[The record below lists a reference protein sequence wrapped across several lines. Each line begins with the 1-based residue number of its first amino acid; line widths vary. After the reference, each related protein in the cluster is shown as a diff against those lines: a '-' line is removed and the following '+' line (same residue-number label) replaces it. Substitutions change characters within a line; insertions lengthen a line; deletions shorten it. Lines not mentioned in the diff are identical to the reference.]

1 MKRNIVV
8 AALIAGM
15 TGLAGSAVS
24 HAQVINSQCA
34 VGETQDAC
42 QKAIDAF
49 RYMGSQLGT
58 VISGGNATLGQG
70 GTLGGFPHFRVGL
83 RATVMRSSLPKLEDQ
98 AISTTGAVSS
108 NYSTESQWIGL
119 PQLDAAIG
127 VFSGYN
133 LGLTRVGGVDLL
145 LSMAYLPTITQ
156 DDFTLSGS
164 TKIGAGFRLGLFQ
177 EGLLFP
183 GVSFTYLRRDLP
195 AKAGFNSS
203 IGNDSISIDGITVK
217 TDAWRVVA
225 SKNLLVFGL
234 AAGFGKDR
242 YTSDGTFMVDISS
255 TGTTLPETSIR
266 QTVSRNNLFL
276 NVAANF
282 FLVQV
287 VGEIGQVSGGN
298 TSTFNTF
305 DKGPNSSRT
314 YGSIGL
320 KAGF

>member
-1 MKRNIVV
+1 MKRNLVV
-8 AALIAGM
+8 AALIAGI
-15 TGLAGSAVS
+15 TALAGPQAGQ
-24 HAQVINSQCA
+24 AQTVNSQCA
-34 VGETQDAC
+34 AGDTQDAC

-49 RYMGSQLGT
+49 RYVGSQLGT

-83 RATVMRSSLPKLEDQ
+83 RATVMRSSLPKLEHQ

-108 NYSTESQWIGL
+108 HYATESQWIGL
-119 PQLDAAIG
+119 PQLDAAVG
-127 VFSGYN
+127 VYGGYN
-133 LGLTRVGGVDLL
+133 LGLTKVGGVDLL
-145 LSMAYLPTITQ
+145 LSMAYLPNITE
-156 DDFTLSGS
+156 DDFKLSGS
-164 TKIGAGFRLGLFQ
+164 TKIGAGVRLGLLQ

-183 GVSFTYLRRDLP
+183 GVSFTYLKRDLP

-203 IGNDSISIDGITVK
+203 IGNDSIQIEGITVK
-217 TDAWRVVA
+217 TDAWRFVA

-234 AAGFGKDR
+234 AAGIGKDR
-242 YTSDGTFMVDISS
+242 YTSDGTFMVDIAS
-255 TGTTLPETSIR
+255 TGTTLPTTSIR
-266 QTVSRNNLFL
+266 QKVTRNNMFL